1 MAIDIHR
8 APDEMMLS
16 LLDANATLAGKCFE
30 TCVIA
35 VLGLRASWQLQY
47 VLGFVTPPGHS
58 PVAHA
63 WLQQETL
70 DGPIYL
76 DPTLQNASLLWQKR
90 MAEFAYEKRFCFT
103 REELLEWFRT
113 SYPNRRFNE
122 LGIPDGPIR
131 GPIINAAGE
140 LV

>member
-16 LLDANATLAGKCFE
+16 LQDANPTLSGKCFE

-35 VLGLRASWQLQY
+35 VLGLRTSWQLQY
-47 VLGFVTPPGHS
+47 VLGFVTPPRNG

-76 DPTLQNASLLWQKR
+76 DPTLQNASLL
-90 MAEFAYEKRFCFT
+90 
-103 REELLEWFRT
+103 
-113 SYPNRRFNE
+113 
-122 LGIPDGPIR
+122 
-131 GPIINAAGE
+131 
-140 LV
+140 